1 MQYALRYKQDM
12 TQPHRHLRFG
22 FRILRDER
30 MGRDGPRFWTLLREP
45 G

>member
-1 MQYALRYKQDM
+1 LPCYLETALERNVAFY
-12 TQPHRHLRFG
+12 LRFG

-30 MGRDGPRFWTLLREP
+30 MGREGPRFWTLLRAP